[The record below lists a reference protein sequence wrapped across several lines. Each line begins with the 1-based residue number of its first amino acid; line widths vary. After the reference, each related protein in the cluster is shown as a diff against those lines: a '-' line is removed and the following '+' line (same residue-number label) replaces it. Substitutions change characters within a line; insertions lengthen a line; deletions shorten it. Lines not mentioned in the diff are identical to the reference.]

1 MVSAAKKGARL
12 DSPGP
17 ITIVLCSEE

>member
-17 ITIVLCSEE
+17 ITIVLRSEE